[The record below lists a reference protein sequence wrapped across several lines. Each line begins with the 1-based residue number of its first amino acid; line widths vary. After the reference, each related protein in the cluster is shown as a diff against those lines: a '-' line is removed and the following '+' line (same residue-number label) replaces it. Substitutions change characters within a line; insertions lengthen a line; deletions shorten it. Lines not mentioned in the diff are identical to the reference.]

1 MSLVKVYKQI
11 ISIINKKIIE
21 FNKYSYINIDFI
33 VLINS

>member
-1 MSLVKVYKQI
+1 MSLAIVYKET